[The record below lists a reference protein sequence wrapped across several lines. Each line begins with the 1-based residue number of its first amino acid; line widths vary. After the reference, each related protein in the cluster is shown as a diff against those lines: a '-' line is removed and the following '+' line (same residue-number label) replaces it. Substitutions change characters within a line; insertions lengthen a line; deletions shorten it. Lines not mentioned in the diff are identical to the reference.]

1 MPAEASFD
9 DFCWWQPVRWNISS
23 ALCVRKLVSEAA
35 AKDDGHDGKVMTAN
49 EPGLAG
55 LTHGWKAYLLVDNIK
70 SSYERAAT
78 ALTSIILWTANFQM
92 TNVSLRIFRL
102 QKKKFTA
109 RTFDSDTSW
118 TQFRARVTER
128 WSQTLQ
134 SRCREERGIWV
145 RWGSPAT
152 DPPCYQSKMFTL
164 SEQQQLRAEIP
175 GGWTGPQAS
184 RDRGQTS
191 HLPTTLR
198 RKSVFRIMPTL
209 TWTLWWRWGLG
220 GPGDQAADLPP
231 A

>member
-134 SRCREERGIWV
+134 SRCREERGEARQPLIPLV
-145 RWGSPAT
+145 ISQK
-152 DPPCYQSKMFTL
+152 CLLYQNS
-164 SEQQQLRAEIP
+164 SSSVQRSQEV
-175 GGWTGPQAS
+175 GPVHKRPETEA
-184 RDRGQTS
+184 RPLTC
-191 HLPTTLR
+191 R
-198 RKSVFRIMPTL
+198 RHWEESQFF
-209 TWTLWWRWGLG
+209 
-220 GPGDQAADLPP
+220 A
-231 A
+231 

>member
-1 MPAEASFD
+1 MS
-9 DFCWWQPVRWNISS
+9 Q
-23 ALCVRKLVSEAA
+23 ALLGSHRDCKLI
-35 AKDDGHDGKVMTAN
+35 
-49 EPGLAG
+49 
-55 LTHGWKAYLLVDNIK
+55 YLLADNIK

-164 SEQQQLRAEIP
+164 SEQQQLRARSQEVRP
-175 GGWTGPQAS
+175 VHKRPETEARP
-184 RDRGQTS
+184 
-191 HLPTTLR
+191 PTCR
-198 RKSVFRIMPTL
+198 RHWEESQFF
-209 TWTLWWRWGLG
+209 
-220 GPGDQAADLPP
+220 A
-231 A
+231 

>member
-1 MPAEASFD
+1 MKPPQKIPPLLPVYVSRERRRQLMTFVGHNLWDEIFPPLSVYVSWHRRRRQKMMVMMVK
-9 DFCWWQPVRWNISS
+9 WWQPVSQ
-23 ALCVRKLVSEAA
+23 ALLGWHRDCKLI
-35 AKDDGHDGKVMTAN
+35 
-49 EPGLAG
+49 
-55 LTHGWKAYLLVDNIK
+55 YLLADNIK

-78 ALTSIILWTANFQM
+78 ALTSIILWAANFQM

-209 TWTLWWRWGLG
+209 TWTL
-220 GPGDQAADLPP
+220 
-231 A
+231 